1 LLAALN
7 GNEQRQVVC
16 NAGAI
21 IGAGQFCAL
30 ARAMQGQTCIKV
42 LGKPGI
48 MLRVMQ
54 FLPGVQDVDKSIL
67 MVPGRNRDSAPGYG
81 RIKSGLLGPPT
92 KWTTLSTCWE

>member
-1 LLAALN
+1 MSGTWFLVEWVFRQHPAELTRLMLTAFVLKLA
-7 GNEQRQVVC
+7 
-16 NAGAI
+16 
-21 IGAGQFCAL
+21 F
-30 ARAMQGQTCIKV
+30 
-42 LGKPGI
+42 LGSYVAV